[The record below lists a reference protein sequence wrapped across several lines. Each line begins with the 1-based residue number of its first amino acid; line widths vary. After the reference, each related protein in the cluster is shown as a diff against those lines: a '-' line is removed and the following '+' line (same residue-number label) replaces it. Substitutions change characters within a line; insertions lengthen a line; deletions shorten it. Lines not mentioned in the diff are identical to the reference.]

1 MAAQCLQGQS
11 LGGLRT
17 PNAHGGPRLPRQGH
31 MTFGKATP
39 LNPFLCSRCSL
50 CKTCQSPGV
59 SQCAPGTE
67 STVAAAPP
75 EEQAPPGRASLTS
88 SAAMATRQPSGLPP
102 YVEPCSPGLMVSM
115 TSSSHRTADT
125 CKTEVGAQQTS
136 SQTSWSD
143 SQCTGN
149 PKTLEADGKLDVK
162 LL

>member
-102 YVEPCSPGLMVSM
+102 VRGAVLPGLDGQHDVIVAQDRRHLQDRGRGSADLL
-115 TSSSHRTADT
+115 SDELVQFSVHR
-125 CKTEVGAQQTS
+125 E
-136 SQTSWSD
+136 
-143 SQCTGN
+143 
-149 PKTLEADGKLDVK
+149 PKDARS
-162 LL
+162 